1 MNKTSRQWL
10 IRYLLIAVWA
20 VFAAAQLAAAAEP
33 ADPNL
38 IPEARKLLDYLESV
52 QGKRLLTGISGCLDS
67 QPRTV
72 LHMTGREPAISGDDV
87 AGFHRKWDETYRK
100 VLQGTVDKAN
110 QWWHVK
116 GGIVTL
122 HCHWM
127 KPGNPEGSAWV
138 GGGRGTGKLD
148 LAKAITPGTEEHRA
162 VMADLSV
169 TADYLKQLA
178 DARVP
183 VLWRPLHEID
193 GSWFWWTDAETPENT
208 AALWRLMFD
217 YFVSERKLHN
227 LIWVYNAAHVT
238 HGWKRA
244 DGTLDEEVAH
254 RKRFY
259 PGAKYV
265 DIASID
271 TYANPK
277 LGWGAS
283 WEDAR
288 RPAYELMQQVAPG
301 KMLAIAEDSALLN
314 PDIAQKDG
322 PGWLYCLA
330 WWTGGKSNPVEW
342 MRETFNHEHMLT
354 LDELPLLVEG
364 NVMPNV
370 RITQPADGAELC
382 GTAGAV
388 AGSGAVADLPPIHP
402 SAVAGLRPSHG
413 AGPQVSR
420 NAGAG
425 DLTVAGAAGSETR
438 AEREEARAE
447 REAAE
452 TRAGLVLSGF
462 ATDRNTNLQKVT
474 IHALPAPWRNWFL
487 RNDPDVIGAFPDSTS
502 LGEARLAPDGRWTFT
517 WQNAPAG
524 FYSVVALARDADGLI
539 ACSNVI
545 RLTVGLKNLAQG
557 CEVTASS
564 ISKHG
569 EPAEA
574 AVDGD
579 PNTMWWSDKDQP
591 DPQWLMVDLG
601 TERKVGGVS
610 VAWWKAYGKSYAVQ
624 VSTDGQTWREAAT
637 VQGRNLWH
645 GDADVLRFEPV

>member
-1 MNKTSRQWL
+1 MTAMNKTSRQWL

-110 QWWHVK
+110 HWWHVK

-122 HCHWM
+122 HYHWM

-288 RPAYELMQQVAPG
+288 RPAYEMMQQVAPG
-301 KMLAIAEDSALLN
+301 KILAVGEDSALLN
-314 PDIAQKDG
+314 PHIAQKDG
-322 PGWLYCLA
+322 PAWLYCLA
-330 WWTGGKSNPVEW
+330 WWTGGKSNPAEW
-342 MRETFNHEHMLT
+342 MRETFNHEHLLT
-354 LDELPLLVEG
+354 LDELPLMVEG

-370 RITQPADGAELC
+370 RITEPADGAEL
-382 GTAGAV
+382 
-388 AGSGAVADLPPIHP
+388 
-402 SAVAGLRPSHG
+402 R
-413 AGPQVSR
+413 
-420 NAGAG
+420 
-425 DLTVAGAAGSETR
+425 ETD
-438 AEREEARAE
+438 
-447 REAAE
+447 
-452 TRAGLVLSGF
+452 VQLSGF
-462 ATDRNTNLQKVT
+462 AGDRNANLKSVM
-474 IHALPAPWRNWFL
+474 IHSLPAPWRNWFL
-487 RNDPDVIGAFPDSTS
+487 RSDDAVIGSFPDSTT
-502 LGEARLAPDGRWTFT
+502 LGEASLSPDGRWTFI
-517 WQNAPAG
+517 WKDAPTG
-524 FYSVVALARDADGLI
+524 IYNVAAFARDADGLV
-539 ACSNVI
+539 ACSNVV
-545 RLTVGLKNLAQG
+545 RVTVGLENLARG
-557 CEVTASS
+557 SKATASS
-564 ISKHG
+564 TSPHG
-569 EPAEA
+569 DSLEA
-574 AVDGD
+574 AIDGD
-579 PNTMWWSDKDQP
+579 PNSMWWSDKDQP
-591 DPQWLMVDLG
+591 DPQWLCVDLG
-601 TERKVGGVS
+601 DEKTVGGAS
-610 VAWWKAYGKSYAVQ
+610 ATWWKAYPKDYAVETS
-624 VSTDGQTWREAAT
+624 VDGNAWREVAK
-637 VQGRNLWH
+637 VEDRRNYH
-645 GDADVLRFEPV
+645 GDMDVFRFEPVEARYVRLNCRNPAVTWQAYTVFEFGVYEAVPR